1 MTSSNRIISRPSSTS
16 QTAKVQELEAYIQ
29 AAIPPGLRQLL
40 LTYDEVKF
48 ERKEFERVV
57 DPDYV
62 VGTTLERIG
71 SAGEMLFWQK
81 NMEDQEDFM
90 QENILSFGESL
101 GSPMV
106 CIGIRKENYGK
117 IYVFYYVFYNTLIAG
132 FIESLNLQRLYPVF

>member
-1 MTSSNRIISRPSSTS
+1 MTSSNTIISRPSSTS
-16 QTAKVQELEAYIQ
+16 QAARVQELEAYIQ
-29 AAIPPGLRQLL
+29 ADIPPDLKQLL

-57 DPDYV
+57 DPDCI

-81 NMEDQEDFM
+81 NIEDQEDFM
-90 QENILSFGESL
+90 QENILAFGESL
-101 GSPMV
+101 GSPMI

-117 IYVFYYVFYNTLIAG
+117 IYVFDYDFYNTLVAESFSK
-132 FIESLNLQRLYPVF
+132 FIESLT